1 MSVYKAKKPSNA
13 AVALK
18 YNPEKDYTPIVVAS
32 GHGHVA
38 EKIINLAD
46 ENGVPVYRDD
56 SATAL
61 LTITSLSSANL
72 IKSKKSVGLLRRI
85 DFLLNYF
92 LQQQHSPTGTVQPNL
107 SSTLPH

>member
-1 MSVYKAKKPSNA
+1 MSGYKGKKPSNS

-18 YNPEKDYTPIVVAS
+18 YNPDKDYTPIVVAS

-61 LTITSLSSANL
+61 LTMLNVGQGIPPDLYQLVAGIYVQVMRITKENGSQ
-72 IKSKKSVGLLRRI
+72 K
-85 DFLLNYF
+85 
-92 LQQQHSPTGTVQPNL
+92 
-107 SSTLPH
+107 

>member
-1 MSVYKAKKPSNA
+1 MSGYKGNKPSNS
-13 AVALK
+13 AVALR
-18 YNPEKDYTPIVVAS
+18 YNPDKDYTPIVVAS

-61 LTITSLSSANL
+61 LTMLNVGQGIPPDLYQLVAGIYVQVMRIAKDNGSNL
-72 IKSKKSVGLLRRI
+72 
-85 DFLLNYF
+85 
-92 LQQQHSPTGTVQPNL
+92 
-107 SSTLPH
+107 

>member
-1 MSVYKAKKPSNA
+1 MSVYKGKKPSNA

-46 ENGVPVYRDD
+46 ENGVPVFRDD

-61 LTITSLSSANL
+61 LTMLNVGQGIQPELYQLVAGIYVQVL
-72 IKSKKSVGLLRRI
+72 KLAREKDKKT
-85 DFLLNYF
+85 
-92 LQQQHSPTGTVQPNL
+92 Q
-107 SSTLPH
+107 

>member
-1 MSVYKAKKPSNA
+1 MPVYRGKKPSNS

-32 GHGHVA
+32 GQGHVA

-56 SATAL
+56 SAAAL
-61 LTITSLSSANL
+61 LTMLN
-72 IKSKKSVGLLRRI
+72 VGQGIPPELYQVVAGI
-85 DFLLNYF
+85 Y
-92 LQQQHSPTGTVQPNL
+92 VQVMKL
-107 SSTLPH
+107 ARDGEQ

>member
-1 MSVYKAKKPSNA
+1 MSVYRAKKPNNA

-61 LTITSLSSANL
+61 LTMLNVGQGIPPELYQLVAGIYVQVMQITKDKN
-72 IKSKKSVGLLRRI
+72 K
-85 DFLLNYF
+85 
-92 LQQQHSPTGTVQPNL
+92 
-107 SSTLPH
+107 

>member
-1 MSVYKAKKPSNA
+1 MSVYKGKKPSNA

-18 YNPEKDYTPIVVAS
+18 YNPETDYTPIVVAS

-61 LTITSLSSANL
+61 LTMLNVGQGVPPELYQLVAGIYVQ
-72 IKSKKSVGLLRRI
+72 IMQISKDKNKL
-85 DFLLNYF
+85 
-92 LQQQHSPTGTVQPNL
+92 
-107 SSTLPH
+107 

>member
-1 MSVYKAKKPSNA
+1 MSGYKRKKPGNA

-46 ENGVPVYRDD
+46 ENGVPVFRDD
-56 SATAL
+56 SAAAL
-61 LTITSLSSANL
+61 LTMLN
-72 IKSKKSVGLLRRI
+72 VGQGIPPELYQLVAGI
-85 DFLLNYF
+85 Y
-92 LQQQHSPTGTVQPNL
+92 VQVLKLAREKNKGL
-107 SSTLPH
+107 

>member
-1 MSVYKAKKPSNA
+1 MSVYKGKKPSSA

-46 ENGVPVYRDD
+46 ENGVPVFRDD

-61 LTITSLSSANL
+61 LTMLNVGQGIPPELYQLVAGIYVQVMQLS
-72 IKSKKSVGLLRRI
+72 KEKKKQ
-85 DFLLNYF
+85 N
-92 LQQQHSPTGTVQPNL
+92 Q
-107 SSTLPH
+107 

>member
-1 MSVYKAKKPSNA
+1 MPVYRGKKPSNS

-32 GHGHVA
+32 GQGHVA

-56 SATAL
+56 SAAAL
-61 LTITSLSSANL
+61 LTMLN
-72 IKSKKSVGLLRRI
+72 VGQGIPPELYQVVAGI
-85 DFLLNYF
+85 Y
-92 LQQQHSPTGTVQPNL
+92 VQVMKL
-107 SSTLPH
+107 ARDGDQ

>member
-1 MSVYKAKKPSNA
+1 MSVYKSKKPSNA

-61 LTITSLSSANL
+61 LTMLNVGQGVPPELYQLVAGIYVQ
-72 IKSKKSVGLLRRI
+72 IMQISKDKNKL
-85 DFLLNYF
+85 
-92 LQQQHSPTGTVQPNL
+92 
-107 SSTLPH
+107 

>member
-1 MSVYKAKKPSNA
+1 MSVYKSKKPSNA

-61 LTITSLSSANL
+61 LTMLNVGQGIPPELYQLVAG
-72 IKSKKSVGLLRRI
+72 IYVQIMQISKDKNKL
-85 DFLLNYF
+85 
-92 LQQQHSPTGTVQPNL
+92 
-107 SSTLPH
+107 

>member
-1 MSVYKAKKPSNA
+1 MPVYRGKKPSNS

-32 GHGHVA
+32 GQGHVA

-56 SATAL
+56 SAAAL
-61 LTITSLSSANL
+61 LTMLN
-72 IKSKKSVGLLRRI
+72 VGQGIPPELYQVVAGI
-85 DFLLNYF
+85 Y
-92 LQQQHSPTGTVQPNL
+92 VQVMKL
-107 SSTLPH
+107 AKDGGK

>member
-1 MSVYKAKKPSNA
+1 MSVYKGKKPSNS

-56 SATAL
+56 SAASL
-61 LTITSLSSANL
+61 LTMLN
-72 IKSKKSVGLLRRI
+72 VGQGIPPELYQLVAGI
-85 DFLLNYF
+85 Y
-92 LQQQHSPTGTVQPNL
+92 VQVMQIAKEKNKY
-107 SSTLPH
+107 

>member
-1 MSVYKAKKPSNA
+1 MSGYKGKKPSSA
-13 AVALK
+13 SVALK

-46 ENGVPVYRDD
+46 ENGVPVFRDD

-61 LTITSLSSANL
+61 LTMLNVGQGIPPELYQLVAGIYVQVMQIAKEKN
-72 IKSKKSVGLLRRI
+72 SK
-85 DFLLNYF
+85 
-92 LQQQHSPTGTVQPNL
+92 
-107 SSTLPH
+107 

>member
-1 MSVYKAKKPSNA
+1 MPVYRGKKPSNS

-32 GHGHVA
+32 GQGHVA

-56 SATAL
+56 SAAAL
-61 LTITSLSSANL
+61 LTMLN
-72 IKSKKSVGLLRRI
+72 VGQGIPPELYQVVAGI
-85 DFLLNYF
+85 Y
-92 LQQQHSPTGTVQPNL
+92 VQVMKL
-107 SSTLPH
+107 AKDGEG

>member
-1 MSVYKAKKPSNA
+1 MSVYKSKKPSIA

-61 LTITSLSSANL
+61 LTMLNVGQGVPPELYQLVAGIYVQ
-72 IKSKKSVGLLRRI
+72 IMQISKDKNKL
-85 DFLLNYF
+85 
-92 LQQQHSPTGTVQPNL
+92 
-107 SSTLPH
+107 

>member
-1 MSVYKAKKPSNA
+1 MSVYKGKKPSNA

-18 YNPEKDYTPIVVAS
+18 YNPETDYTPIVVAS

-46 ENGVPVYRDD
+46 D

-61 LTITSLSSANL
+61 LTMLNVGQGVPPELYQLVAGIYVQ
-72 IKSKKSVGLLRRI
+72 IMQISKEK
-85 DFLLNYF
+85 NK
-92 LQQQHSPTGTVQPNL
+92 
-107 SSTLPH
+107 

>member
-61 LTITSLSSANL
+61 LTMLN
-72 IKSKKSVGLLRRI
+72 VGQGIPPELYQLVAG
-85 DFLLNYF
+85 LY
-92 LQQQHSPTGTVQPNL
+92 VQVMQIAKDNNK
-107 SSTLPH
+107 